1 MFSVKRRSV
10 GPSRSDGPRDEEERY
25 PLTKERFVFIHMIII
40 CTVPGMG
47 DPQRAIDPKTRI
59 EKCEPVQTNVH
70 WPAPVDQRLNELLE
84 RLSTVGEEATRSQ
97 LLAALVASA
106 PVAGSQLAA
115 LLGQYRRSTAGKI
128 VLQRQGPIVLER
140 RQPGRRPR

>member
-1 MFSVKRRSV
+1 V
-10 GPSRSDGPRDEEERY
+10 
-25 PLTKERFVFIHMIII
+25 LIHMIII
-40 CTVPGMG
+40 CIVPEKG
-47 DPQRAIDPKTRI
+47 DPQGAIDPKTRI

-84 RLSTVGEEATRSQ
+84 RLSTMGEEATRSQ

-106 PVAGSQLAA
+106 PVAGPRLAE
-115 LLGQYRRSTAGKI
+115 LLARYRRSTAGKI
-128 VLQRQGPIVLER
+128 VLQRRGPILLER

>member
-1 MFSVKRRSV
+1 MSAH
-10 GPSRSDGPRDEEERY
+10 ERTLRAIY
-25 PLTKERFVFIHMIII
+25 MIII
-40 CTVPGMG
+40 CLVLGKG
-47 DPQRAIDPKTRI
+47 DPQQAIDPKTRI
-59 EKCEPVQTNVH
+59 EKCESVQTNVH

-106 PVAGSQLAA
+106 PVAGSRLAE
-115 LLGQYRRSTAGKI
+115 LLGQYRRLTAGKV
-128 VLQRQGPIVLER
+128 VLQRRGPIVLER